1 MNLYQ
6 RFEPVKVE
14 FHLDSGYT
22 KVILERLVGQGMVDG
37 GLSWDIPTAFIPPHL
52 RYISSRFLLSWS
64 SSYNSGDSEEICD
77 AYCHL
82 PIVEVEI
89 E

>member
-6 RFEPVKVE
+6 RFEPVKVD

-22 KVILERLVGQGMVDG
+22 KVILERLIGLGMLDG
-37 GLSWDIPTAFIPPHL
+37 RWFRDIPTAFIPPHL
-52 RYISSRFLLSWS
+52 RYIGSRFLISWYD
-64 SSYNSGDSEEICD
+64 SYNSGDSEAIC
-77 AYCHL
+77 AVYSAL
-82 PIVEVEI
+82 PIIEI